1 MTATTQT
8 VVTPAGRVVRYKRDQ
23 VGNDL
28 TAHLA
33 WCETHSEPVWVYGD
47 LSWECPH
54 TIAVGWSPDA
64 HRITSPPWEK
74 PPP

>member
-1 MTATTQT
+1 MASSTQT
-8 VVTPAGRVVRYKRDQ
+8 IVTPAGRVVRYKRDE

-54 TIAVGWSPDA
+54 DVIVQCPSYN
-64 HRITSPPWEK
+64 HRIAAPPWEK